1 MSNESKGMVKLASG
15 WKWVDFGVAE
25 KKLPDGR
32 ILRMVNR
39 EGYIERMPRG
49 GDISW
54 AQGWDCEVET
64 ADGETEKKWTLS
76 SHSAWAASR
85 EAQVVW
91 SHIPNGIHAVRAGAT
106 AQRVSVPVAE

>member
-1 MSNESKGMVKLASG
+1 MSNDSKGTIRLASG
-15 WKWVDFGVAE
+15 WKWVDFEVAE
-25 KKLPDGR
+25 KKLADGR
-32 ILRMVNR
+32 TIRLINR

-54 AQGWDCEVET
+54 
-64 ADGETEKKWTLS
+64 
-76 SHSAWAASR
+76 ASR